1 MIYLLKFRFIFKN
14 PTKMA
19 NRQPFSLRMHQ
30 LRGSSNG
37 MNMSNAL
44 CEFGDNSLDA
54 NSNIFRIAIVKLSDD
69 RYKVI
74 FCDSG
79 EGVNDLNRLYGIG
92 EHVERKKNKIGVK
105 NFGHI
110 ASVLYLSPDSVT
122 HITKTVH
129 DSRQSI
135 CKFNVKKVFDTIDMK
150 IHDGNDLNYSE
161 IDREVGD
168 DVITTIPKRGLTD
181 DIREELTEIIH
192 ALKNDEMKQFI
203 TNIISN
209 CHTNFHYM
217 SLEYKELPDNFDKD
231 VDEAFKKLVFYYSA
245 PVKNGFS
252 LKYVNI
258 NDEEKTILPVN
269 VIDLLGDESKY
280 PRLKGSIQFMT
291 NKKNSKTKCC
301 VTIGYKDISENLYTE
316 YTARSPFYCDAKSG
330 NPKFEATRDPMWDAP
345 IDSDYSVQKIDFECS
360 ILDEEEEDKQLGSLG
375 LKDYGGREDL
385 RGIATELH
393 ERIIGLPIFNPK
405 WSGCHKRNLGGFRFK
420 LISNDTDVAEKI
432 LGIQTMKSV
441 QDYQS
446 FDKNL
451 QRVLNWIVSRVIL
464 KNYKTLDKWNIHK
477 LSKLIQGK
485 ESDHAE
491 TTAAPMSHKAAV
503 PTQHETVPKPKSQH
517 ETVPKPTPA
526 AATPTPAAATSQ
538 QSQVTPLYITP
549 KKTTVR
555 EHKRN
560 FPVRQVSPDELFEKF
575 KSKTD
580 DIQKKLFME
589 IIKLVPREQINNLF
603 EM

>member
-491 TTAAPMSHKAAV
+491 TTAAPMSHKAAAV
-503 PTQHETVPKPKSQH
+503 PTQHETVPKPKPV
-517 ETVPKPTPA
+517 T
-526 AATPTPAAATSQ
+526 ATPTPAAATSQ